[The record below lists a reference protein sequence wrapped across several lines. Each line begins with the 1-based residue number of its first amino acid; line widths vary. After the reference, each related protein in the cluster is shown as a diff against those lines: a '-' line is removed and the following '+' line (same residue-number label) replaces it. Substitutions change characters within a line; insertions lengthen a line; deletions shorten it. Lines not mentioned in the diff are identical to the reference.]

1 MTGARVDNEP
11 RWRAVLFDLDGTLT
25 DPKVGITRSI
35 QYALRKRGIAPP
47 DADELEPFI
56 GPPLEQSFRERLG
69 LDEVEARRAVA
80 DYREYF
86 SQQGLYENE
95 VYDGIPALLRD
106 LRDAELRVCLATSK
120 PMVFA
125 ERILEHFDLA
135 RHFDLV
141 VGSQLDGT
149 HVEKAEIV
157 ATALAGVSG
166 ILPERVVMVGDR
178 RHDVHGA
185 RANGIDAIAVTY
197 GYGTREELSAA
208 LPTSLAESVLEL
220 RRLLLAVV

>member
-1 MTGARVDNEP
+1 LSLVRAGDAA

-25 DPKVGITRSI
+25 DPKLGITRSI
-35 QYALRKRGIAPP
+35 QYALRKRGIVPP
-47 DADELEPFI
+47 EADDLEAFI

-69 LDEVEARRAVA
+69 LDASAARRAVE

-95 VYDGIPALLRD
+95 VYDGIPALLRE
-106 LRDAELRVCLATSK
+106 LRDSGRRVVLATSK
-120 PMVFA
+120 PLVYA

-135 RHFDLV
+135 KHFDLV
-141 VGSQLDGT
+141 VGSDLDGT
-149 HVEKAEIV
+149 RVEKSEIV
-157 ATALAGVSG
+157 ATALAGVAG
-166 ILPERVVMVGDR
+166 VLPERVVMVGDR
-178 RHDVHGA
+178 MHDVQGA

-208 LPTSLAESVLEL
+208 SPTSLAETVLEL
-220 RRLLLAVV
+220 RVLLLAV

>member
-1 MTGARVDNEP
+1 MSARVDAP
-11 RWRAVLFDLDGTLT
+11 TRWGAVLFDLDGTLT
-25 DPKVGITRSI
+25 DPKLGITRSI
-35 QYALRKRGIAPP
+35 QYALRKRGITPP

-56 GPPLEQSFRERLG
+56 GPPLAQSFRERLG
-69 LDEVEARRAVA
+69 FDEGEARRAVD

-86 SQQGLYENE
+86 SQAGLYENE

-106 LRDAELRVCLATSK
+106 LRASELRVCLATSK

-135 RHFDLV
+135 KHFDLV
-141 VGSQLDGT
+141 VGSHLDGT

-178 RHDVHGA
+178 MHDVQGA
-185 RANGIDAIAVTY
+185 RANGIDAIAVTW
-197 GYGTREELSAA
+197 GYGSHEELRAA
-208 LPTSLAESVLEL
+208 EPTSLAESVVEL
-220 RRLLLAVV
+220 RRLLLAV